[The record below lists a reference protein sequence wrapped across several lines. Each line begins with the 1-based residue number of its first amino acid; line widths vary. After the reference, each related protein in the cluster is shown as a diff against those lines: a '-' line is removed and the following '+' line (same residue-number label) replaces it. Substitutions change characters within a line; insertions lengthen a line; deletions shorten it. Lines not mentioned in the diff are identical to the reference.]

1 MSSKTNPIE
10 QKPRILKKLQRLH
23 LALMKVIQ
31 NGTTTLKSF
40 LI

>member
-1 MSSKTNPIE
+1 MSNNSKPRE
-10 QKPRILKKLQRLH
+10 QKPRVLEKLQMLF
-23 LALMKVIQ
+23 ALMKAIR